1 MQGLDAYY
9 DGLLAEHQRKLDE
22 AADREE
28 EADRAE
34 QETQGEEDDDAL

>member
-22 AADREE
+22 AAELEEQADREE
-28 EADRAE
+28 EA
-34 QETQGEEDDDAL
+34 QGDEE

>member
-22 AADREE
+22 AAELEEQADREE
-28 EADRAE
+28 E
-34 QETQGEEDDDAL
+34 TQGDEE